1 MEVGVSLLVVLLP
14 ADDDASPHEE
24 VLVEV
29 EVKDVTDEASSSLM
43 AEAALDL
50 SIFLLLFLD
59 LLAVLLFADVRV

>member
-1 MEVGVSLLVVLLP
+1 MVVGVSSLLVVLLST
-14 ADDDASPHEE
+14 DDDASHDEE

-50 SIFLLLFLD
+50 SMFLLFLD
-59 LLAVLLFADVRV
+59 LLFADVRV

>member
-1 MEVGVSLLVVLLP
+1 MSLLVVLFST
-14 ADDDASPHEE
+14 DDDASHEE

-50 SIFLLLFLD
+50 SMFLLLLD
-59 LLAVLLFADVRV
+59 LLFADVRDRKSVV

>member
-1 MEVGVSLLVVLLP
+1 MEVGVSLLVVLLST
-14 ADDDASPHEE
+14 DDDASHDEE

-50 SIFLLLFLD
+50 SMFLLFLD
-59 LLAVLLFADVRV
+59 LLFADVRV

>member
-1 MEVGVSLLVVLLP
+1 MEVGVSLLVVLLST
-14 ADDDASPHEE
+14 DDDASHDEE

-50 SIFLLLFLD
+50 SMILLLLD
-59 LLAVLLFADVRV
+59 LLFADVRV

>member
-1 MEVGVSLLVVLLP
+1 MVVGVSSLLVVLLST
-14 ADDDASPHEE
+14 DDDASHDEE

-50 SIFLLLFLD
+50 SMFLLFLD
-59 LLAVLLFADVRV
+59 LVFADVRV